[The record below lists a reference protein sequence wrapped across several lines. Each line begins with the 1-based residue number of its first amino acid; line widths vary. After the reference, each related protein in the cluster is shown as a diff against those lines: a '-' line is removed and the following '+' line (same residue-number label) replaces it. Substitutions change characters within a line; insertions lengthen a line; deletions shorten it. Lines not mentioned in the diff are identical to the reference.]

1 VTADPM
7 IELTGVSRVFGA
19 RTVVSDVSLTVEA
32 GAILTIVGTS
42 GSGKTTL
49 LRMINRL
56 VEPSAGTVRIAGRD
70 IRDVPPHILRRGIGY
85 AIQGHGLFPHRSVA
99 ENIAVV
105 PRLLGWDRRR
115 IAARVDALLDL
126 FRLDPGVYRDRLPAA
141 LSGGEQQR
149 IGVARALA
157 AEPPVLLMDEPFGAL
172 DPIIRGQAQ
181 ADLLAIQRRTG
192 TTIVLVTHDMDEA
205 LRLGSRIA
213 VMDRGRLVQE
223 AAPAALIGAPA
234 TDFVGALLGRGDRAF
249 QLMALRVVDDLIEP
263 GPAPGEPIPAGIS
276 VRAALAESLW
286 SQRPALPVSRDGVL
300 LGRVTRAALEA
311 QGARP

>member
-1 VTADPM
+1 M
-7 IELTGVSRVFGA
+7 IALAGVGRVYGGRA
-19 RTVVSDVSLTVEA
+19 VVAEVSLQVAA
-32 GAILTIVGTS
+32 GTILAMVGTS

-56 VEPSAGTVRIAGRD
+56 IEPSTGTIRIAGRD
-70 IRDVPPHILRRGIGY
+70 IRDAPPHVLRRGIGY

-99 ENIAVV
+99 ENIGVV

-115 IAARVDALLDL
+115 IDARVDALLSL
-126 FRLDPGVYRDRLPAA
+126 FDLDPVAYRNRLPAA

-172 DPIIRGQAQ
+172 DPIIRGRAQ
-181 ADLLAIQRRTG
+181 ADLLAIQKRYG

-205 LRLGSRIA
+205 LRLADRIA
-213 VMDRGRLVQE
+213 VLDRGRLVQE
-223 AAPAALIGAPA
+223 DAPAALIGAPA
-234 TDFVGALLGRGDRAF
+234 SDFVRSLLGVGDRAF
-249 QLMALRVVDDLIEP
+249 QLMALRVVDDLVEP
-263 GPAPGEPIPAGIS
+263 GPAPGEPIPAGTS

-286 SQRPALPVSRDGVL
+286 SRRPALPVSRDGVL

-311 QGARP
+311 QGGSP

>member
-1 VTADPM
+1 MPDPM
-7 IELTGVSRVFGA
+7 IELAGISRVFGD
-19 RTVVSDVSLTVEA
+19 RTVVSDVSLRVEA
-32 GAILTIVGTS
+32 GAVLTIVGTS

-70 IRDVPPHILRRGIGY
+70 IRAVGPHILRRGIGY
-85 AIQGHGLFPHRSVA
+85 AIQSHGLFPHRTVA

-115 IAARVDALLDL
+115 IDARVDALLGL
-126 FRLDPGVYRDRLPAA
+126 FNLDPAAYRDRLPAA

-157 AEPPVLLMDEPFGAL
+157 AEPPILLMDEPFGAL
-172 DPIIRGQAQ
+172 DPIIRRQAQ
-181 ADLLAIQRRTG
+181 ADLRAIQRRTG

-205 LRLGSRIA
+205 LQLGDRVA

-223 AAPAALIGAPA
+223 ADPAALIGAPA
-234 TDFVGALLGRGDRAF
+234 TAFVGALLGGGDQAF
-249 QLMALRVVDDLIEP
+249 QLMALRLVDDLVEP
-263 GPAPGEPIPAGIS
+263 GAAPGAPIPVGTS

>member
-1 VTADPM
+1 M
-7 IELTGVSRVFGA
+7 IALAQVSARFGG
-19 RTVVSDVSLTVEA
+19 RTVVAEVDLRVEA
-32 GAILTIVGTS
+32 GTVLTIVGTS

-70 IRDVPPHILRRGIGY
+70 VRDVAPHLLRRGIGY
-85 AIQGHGLFPHRSVA
+85 AIQGHGLFPHRTVA
-99 ENIAVV
+99 ENIGTV

-115 IAARVDALLDL
+115 TAARVDELLGL
-126 FRLDPGVYRDRLPAA
+126 FRLDPALYRDRLPAA

-157 AEPPVLLMDEPFGAL
+157 AEPPILLMDEPFGAL
-172 DPIIRGQAQ
+172 DPIIRARAQ
-181 ADLLAIQRRTG
+181 ADLLAIQRRFG

-205 LRLGSRIA
+205 LRLGDRIA
-213 VMDRGRLVQE
+213 VMDAGRLVQE
-223 AAPAALIGAPA
+223 ASPAALIGAPA
-234 TDFVGALLGRGDRAF
+234 TPFVGALLGGGDRAF
-249 QLMALRVVDDLIEP
+249 QLMALRVVDDLVEP
-263 GPAPGEPIPAGIS
+263 GAAPGEPIPAGTS

-286 SQRPALPVSRDGVL
+286 SRRAALPVSRDGAI

-311 QGARP
+311 QGAAP

>member
-1 VTADPM
+1 MQDPM
-7 IELTGVSRVFGA
+7 IELAGISRVFGDRA
-19 RTVVSDVSLTVEA
+19 VVSDVNLRVEA
-32 GAILTIVGTS
+32 GAVLTVVGTS

-56 VEPSAGTVRIAGRD
+56 VEPSAGTARIAGRD
-70 IRDVPPHILRRGIGY
+70 IRAVAPHVLRRGIGY
-85 AIQGHGLFPHRSVA
+85 AIQGHGLFPHRTVA

-115 IAARVDALLDL
+115 IDARVDALLGL
-126 FRLDPGVYRDRLPAA
+126 FNLDPAAYRDRLPAA

-157 AEPPVLLMDEPFGAL
+157 AEPPILLMDEPFGAL
-172 DPIIRGQAQ
+172 DPIIRRQAQ
-181 ADLLAIQRRTG
+181 ADLRAIQRRTG

-205 LRLGSRIA
+205 LRLGDRIA

-223 AAPAALIGAPA
+223 ADPAALIAAPA
-234 TDFVGALLGRGDRAF
+234 TPFVGALLGGGDRAF
-249 QLMALRVVDDLIEP
+249 QLMALRVVDDLVEA
-263 GPAPGEPIPAGIS
+263 GPAPGAPIPAGTS

>member
-1 VTADPM
+1 M
-7 IELTGVSRVFGA
+7 IALTGVSRVFGA
-19 RTVVSDVSLTVEA
+19 RAVVSNVSLKVEA
-32 GAILTIVGTS
+32 GTILTIVGTS

-85 AIQGHGLFPHRSVA
+85 AIQGHGLFPHRTVA

-115 IAARVDALLDL
+115 IAARVDALLAL
-126 FRLDPGVYRDRLPAA
+126 FHLDPGAYRDRFPAA

-192 TTIVLVTHDMDEA
+192 TTVVLVTHDMDEA
-205 LRLGSRIA
+205 LHLGDRIA

-234 TDFVGALLGRGDRAF
+234 TDFVRALLGRGDRAF
-249 QLMALRVVDDLIEP
+249 QLMALSVVDDLVEP
-263 GPAPGEPIPAGIS
+263 GPAPGEPIPAGTS

-300 LGRVTRAALEA
+300 LGRVTRTALEA